1 MKTLTIYRND
11 FNNKNFDKVLL
22 KKDITQEMLNMYDL
36 SFYSDIFNKRFAKEV
51 LKDVLFFNDIKEKN
65 IYFELI

>member
-1 MKTLTIYRND
+1 MKTLKIYRND

-22 KKDITQEMLNMYDL
+22 KKDITQEMMNMYDL
-36 SFYSDIFNKRFAKEV
+36 SFYSDVFNKRFAKEV

>member
-22 KKDITQEMLNMYDL
+22 KKDITQEMMNMYDL
-36 SFYSDIFNKRFAKEV
+36 SFYSDVFNKRFAKEV

>member
-36 SFYSDIFNKRFAKEV
+36 SFYSDVFNKRFAKEV

>member
-22 KKDITQEMLNMYDL
+22 KKDSTQEMMNMYDL
-36 SFYSDIFNKRFAKEV
+36 SFYSDVFNKRFAKEV

>member
-1 MKTLTIYRND
+1 MKKLTIYRND

-22 KKDITQEMLNMYDL
+22 KKDITQEMMNMYDL